1 MLWLTGVTA
10 NLVLSLTARDFLVY
24 VAIVLLSSCCAS
36 SFQNSL
42 SDASTGISVNFHQ
55 VLGNFSK
62 VIDIRHLNCVVLDFF
77 RVVLLIF
84 LVGLLFN
91 TSAHLNTL

>member
-1 MLWLTGVTA
+1 MLWFTGVAA
-10 NLVLSLTARDFLVY
+10 NWVLSLPARDFLVY
-24 VAIVLLSSCCAS
+24 VAIVLLSRCCAS

-42 SDASTGISVNFHQ
+42 RDASTGISVNFKQ
-55 VLGNFSK
+55 VLGNFSE
-62 VIDIRHLNCVVLDFF
+62 VVDGWHLNCVVLDFF
-77 RVVLLIF
+77 RVILLIF